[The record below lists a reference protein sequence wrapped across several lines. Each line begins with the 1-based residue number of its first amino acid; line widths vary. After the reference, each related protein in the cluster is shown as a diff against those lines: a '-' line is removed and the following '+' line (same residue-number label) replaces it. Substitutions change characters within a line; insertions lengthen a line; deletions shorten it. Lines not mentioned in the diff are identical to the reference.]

1 MVGECET
8 KGVRLF
14 WASEKGKVA
23 QAPSVTHPRA
33 TSLSEG
39 GFDSANKMG
48 SLMGCANTK
57 QTDPRPSPTRGE
69 KPLAS
74 LNPGGASPSPTR
86 GEKPLASLHYFTP
99 ASAILRGLAVTLAL
113 YLLMCYNEDE
123 FM

>member
-1 MVGECET
+1 MWCEQKSLPPGGRGTALAVVGECGI

-39 GFDSANKMG
+39 GIDSANKLD
-48 SLMGCANTK
+48 SLMVQHK
-57 QTDPRPSPTRGE
+57 HKTDRPAP
-69 KPLAS
+69 
-74 LNPGGASPSPTR
+74 
-86 GEKPLASLHYFTP
+86 LHYFTP
-99 ASAILRGLAVTLAL
+99 ASAILRGLVVALAL
-113 YLLMCYNEDE
+113 YLLMCYNEGE